1 VACLEENT
9 LFEFLCGGLPV
20 GARDAVAE
28 HAAVCE
34 VCRRMI
40 AAAAMAAP
48 APVDDA
54 GPLLVVDAG
63 SAPVNAGAARVA
75 GAVRTSI
82 IVGGVAPPIRAA
94 AALSLDPGRLP
105 LRRPSSAT
113 HGRLEHLVAGKY
125 RLLRLLGAGGMGT
138 VHEAVNTWTGRHVAV
153 KQLRPA
159 LSSDAMAAKRFMR
172 EARSASRIAH
182 PNVVDILDLGRD
194 PETGAL
200 YMVQELLAGETLRR
214 RIAERGALSVD
225 EVVRIMAPA
234 LSALAVA
241 HAAGVVHRDLKPD
254 NIFLAT
260 NPHGGEVTK
269 LIDFGL
275 SKRLRGGG
283 DLAITAGG
291 RRLGTPF
298 YMAPEQLRG
307 DPELDERIDVWS
319 AGVVLF
325 EAVAGARPFPG
336 PGCVDLIRQVVQHP
350 ARPLAEVA
358 PGVSPAFAALV
369 ARALDRDRNRRPHAA
384 ELHAALAALARPL
397 HPAPAAAGPRRRSP
411 RSAGMATP
419 ARRASTAPPSGSR
432 SRRSRWRPSS

>member
-9 LFEFLCGGLPV
+9 LSEFLCGGLPV

-40 AAAAMAAP
+40 AARAMGGAP

-54 GPLLVVDAG
+54 GPLLIVDAG
-63 SAPVNAGAARVA
+63 SAPVNAG
-75 GAVRTSI
+75 GA
-82 IVGGVAPPIRAA
+82 RAA
-94 AALSLDPGRLP
+94 APALPANAARAASARPLDAGRLP
-105 LRRPSSAT
+105 LRRSSSGT
-113 HGRLEHLVAGKY
+113 HGGLEHLLAGKY

-194 PETGAL
+194 PQTGAL

-214 RIAERGALSVD
+214 RIAERGALPVD
-225 EVVRIMAPA
+225 EVVRILAPA

-254 NIFLAT
+254 NIFLASD
-260 NPHGGEVTK
+260 PRGGEVTK

-283 DLAITAGG
+283 DLVITAGG

-298 YMAPEQLRG
+298 YMAPEQLRD

-319 AGVVLF
+319 MGVVLF
-325 EAVAGARPFPG
+325 EAAVGARPFPG
-336 PGCVDLIRQVVQHP
+336 PGCVELIRQVVQRP
-350 ARPLAEVA
+350 APLLADIA
-358 PGVSPAFAALV
+358 PGVPPAFAALV

-384 ELHAALAALARPL
+384 ELHAALVALARPL

-419 ARRASTAPPSGSR
+419 GGYTSTATPSGSR
-432 SRRSRWRPSS
+432 SRRSRWHRRPSS

>member
-9 LFEFLCGGLPV
+9 LLEFLCGGLPAS
-20 GARDAVAE
+20 AREQVAE

-34 VCRRMI
+34 ACRRMI
-40 AAAAMAAP
+40 AAAAVAAGPSPSPEVTAGLAPSVDAP
-48 APVDDA
+48 A
-54 GPLLVVDAG
+54 VV
-63 SAPVNAGAARVA
+63 V
-75 GAVRTSI
+75 
-82 IVGGVAPPIRAA
+82 RAA
-94 AALSLDPGRLP
+94 ARPLDARRLQLGR
-105 LRRPSSAT
+105 SVSEI
-113 HGRLEHLVAGKY
+113 HGGPEHLLAGKY

-153 KQLRPA
+153 KQLRAA

-194 PETGAL
+194 PRTGAL

-214 RIAERGALSVD
+214 RIAERGALPVD
-225 EVVRIMAPA
+225 EIVRIMTPA
-234 LSALAVA
+234 LSALADA

-254 NIFLAT
+254 NIFLARDSR
-260 NPHGGEVTK
+260 GGELTK

-283 DLAITAGG
+283 DLAITSAG

-307 DPELDERIDVWS
+307 DPDLDERIDVWS

-325 EAVAGARPFPG
+325 EAAAGARPFPG
-336 PGCVDLIRQVVQHP
+336 PGCVDLIHQVVQHP
-350 ARPLAEVA
+350 APPLAEVV
-358 PGVSPAFAALV
+358 PGIAPAFAALV
-369 ARALDRDRNRRPHAA
+369 ARALDRDRDRRPHAA
-384 ELHAALAALARPL
+384 ELHAEIAALARAPR
-397 HPAPAAAGPRRRSP
+397 PAPIAAGSRRRP
-411 RSAGMATP
+411 ARSVGTATP
-419 ARRASTAPPSGSR
+419 GACTSATPCGSR
-432 SRRSRWRPSS
+432 ARRSRCHRRP